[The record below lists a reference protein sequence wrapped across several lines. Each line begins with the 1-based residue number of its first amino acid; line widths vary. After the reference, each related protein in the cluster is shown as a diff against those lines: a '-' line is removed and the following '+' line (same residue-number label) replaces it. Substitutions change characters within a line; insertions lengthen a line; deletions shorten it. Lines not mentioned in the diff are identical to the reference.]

1 MNRPVIGAIHG
12 WAMHGGLFADLL
24 QAWSQDAV
32 PDWRR
37 LDLPGHGLRRD
48 TAWPSDPD
56 ALAEVVVDGLPTGS
70 WLVGWSLGGQVAL
83 QAALAE
89 PGRYRGLV
97 LIAAT
102 PCFVRRDH
110 WPHGMDPQLL
120 AEMAEALVAD
130 PESVIRRFLAL
141 EVHGAA
147 DAADELRRL
156 RQMAGVHGM
165 PDAAALAAGLDFL
178 ADTDLSARLAA
189 LDLPVLVIGGRRDRV
204 VAWAALEETVRRLPR
219 ACLVRIPGAAHAPF
233 LTRPRE
239 VAEAIGG
246 FIHDA

>member
-24 QAWSQDAV
+24 QAWPEDAV

-48 TAWPSDPD
+48 TAWPPDPD
-56 ALAEVVVDGLPTGS
+56 ALAAGVVDGLPAGS
-70 WLVGWSLGGQVAL
+70 WLVGWSLGGLVAL

-102 PCFVRRDH
+102 PCFVRRGH

-165 PDAAALAAGLDFL
+165 PDPAALAAGLAYL
-178 ADTDLSARLAA
+178 ADTDLSGHLAV

-204 VAWAALEETVRRLPR
+204 VSFTALEETVRRLPR

-239 VAEAIGG
+239 VAEAIAG
-246 FIHDA
+246 FVHEA